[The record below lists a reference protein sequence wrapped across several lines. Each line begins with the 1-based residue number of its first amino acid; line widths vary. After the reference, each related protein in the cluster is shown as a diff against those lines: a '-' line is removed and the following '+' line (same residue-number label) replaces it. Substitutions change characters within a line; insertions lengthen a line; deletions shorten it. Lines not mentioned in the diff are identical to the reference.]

1 MRIVLAI
8 LVALAIAAAGAGVA
22 SYSYSLGVAQG
33 LAQSGKLPAP
43 GPYPGYA
50 YPYPYWY
57 GPPFHGPLGFFGIL
71 WTVLLVFLV
80 ITLLRG
86 IFWRGRSWRHVG
98 DRGVPPW
105 FEEWHRR
112 AHEPRGGA
120 GTL

>member
-1 MRIVLAI
+1 MRVVLAI

-50 YPYPYWY
+50 YPYWY
-57 GPPFHGPLGFFGIL
+57 GAPFHGPFGFFGIL
-71 WTVLLVFLV
+71 WMVLLVFLV
-80 ITLLRG
+80 IGLLRG
-86 IFWRGRSWRHVG
+86 MFCRGRAWRHVEG
-98 DRGVPPW
+98 RGVPPW
-105 FEEWHRR
+105 FDEWHRR
-112 AHEPRGGA
+112 AHAPQGGT